1 MILLTISA
9 EVGQARFCTAADS
22 FTAVLIRQMC
32 YYFEEPSIHNTNLAV
47 EMRDLAGLMVTV
59 YGEQLSNGI
68 LGWMVDSSDTDRYL
82 VSLDDSNYCCL
93 ELNILTGSLNTVWV

>member
-1 MILLTISA
+1 MIILLTISA

-32 YYFEEPSIHNTNLAV
+32 YYFEEPSIHNSNLAV
-47 EMRDLAGLMVTV
+47 EMRYLAGLMVTV

-68 LGWMVDSSDTDRYL
+68 VDGRRS
-82 VSLDDSNYCCL
+82 
-93 ELNILTGSLNTVWV
+93 GFF